1 MNLRSNPTVTLDD
14 VMGDQSSIVRAA
26 KVSTKGAD
34 TRNMEKTDDGRFIR
48 WLIREGHGSPFE
60 HVVFSFYLEV
70 PIFVSRQIVKYRH
83 SSINEHSGRYSE
95 FDFDVWTPDEDRPLK
110 QVGKTGE
117 YKFEHLDPDNVDLG
131 LTLLHDAYEV
141 AERTYEN
148 LLGLGWAKEAARA
161 VIPAGTYSRMYV
173 TMNLRSWL
181 HFCAQR
187 ATESSSHGQY
197 EIAQVADQIL
207 DILEEHVPDVV
218 AQFKEGGYVSI

>member
-1 MNLRSNPTVTLDD
+1 MKPRNDMTVTLDD

-70 PIFVSRQIVKYRH
+70 PIFISRQIVKYRH

-95 FDFDVWTPDEDRPLK
+95 FDFDVWVPAEDRPLR
-110 QVGKTGE
+110 QVGKTGDYE
-117 YKFEHLDPDNVDLG
+117 FTRLDDDSTELG
-131 LTLLHDAYEV
+131 ITLLEEAYAV
-141 AERTYEN
+141 AERTYN
-148 LLGLGWAKEAARA
+148 SLLGLGWAKEAARA
-161 VIPAGTYSRMYV
+161 VIPTSAYSRMYV

-218 AQFKEGGYVSI
+218 RQFKEGGYVSI

>member
-1 MNLRSNPTVTLDD
+1 MNLRSNPTVILDD

-95 FDFDVWTPDEDRPLK
+95 FDFDVWVPDEDRPLK

-117 YKFEHLDPDNVDLG
+117 YKFEHLDSDNVELG
-131 LTLLHDAYEV
+131 MSLLHGAYEV
-141 AERTYEN
+141 AERTYN
-148 LLGLGWAKEAARA
+148 ALLGIGWAKEAARA
-161 VIPAGTYSRMYV
+161 VIPTGAYSRMYV

-187 ATESSSHGQY
+187 ATESESHGQY

-207 DILEEHVPDVV
+207 DILGEHVPDVV